1 MGVVLPSCAVGLLQA
16 IAKELPEF
24 LQLLEDMK
32 EKVLAVTEQVKSVKS
47 HVERAEYKKVSHCGC
62 V

>member
-1 MGVVLPSCAVGLLQA
+1 MCAVLLSCAVGLLQA
-16 IAKELPEF
+16 VAKELPEF
-24 LQLLEDMK
+24 LQLLEDIK

-47 HVERAEYKKVSHCGC
+47 HVERAEYEKVSHCGY